1 MTAPAMPV
9 HVHKWGEASYEKPLR
24 DVVRVF
30 IAGQHAGAV
39 AFEDGTWHASRPRP
53 KQSWKSIDTEHASAD
68 EALNAV
74 LRSGFARRLGAR
86 AASRVIVTPRAQ
98 KIMARST
105 R

>member
-1 MTAPAMPV
+1 MTAAAMPV
-9 HVHKWGEASYEKPLR
+9 HVHKWGEAPVEAP
-24 DVVRVF
+24 VANAVRVF

-39 AFEDGTWHASRPRP
+39 VTENGTWHASRPHPTRAR
-53 KQSWKSIDTEHASAD
+53 QSIVTEHTSAD
-68 EALNAV
+68 EALKAV